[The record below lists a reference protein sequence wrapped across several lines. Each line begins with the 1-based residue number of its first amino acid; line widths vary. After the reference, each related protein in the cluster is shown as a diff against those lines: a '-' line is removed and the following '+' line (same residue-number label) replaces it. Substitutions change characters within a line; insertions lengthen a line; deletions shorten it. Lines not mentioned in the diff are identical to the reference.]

1 MDEIKPKPCP
11 FCGSTDV
18 ESCPLGERPDG
29 KTHLV
34 YYVACNNCGSNG
46 PLIQTCRSVVPSPD
60 AARSASIDLW
70 NWRAV
75 VDNGAED

>member
-1 MDEIKPKPCP
+1 MDEIKLKPCP

-46 PLIQTCRSVVPSPD
+46 PLTPAYKYNVSPD
-60 AARSASIDLW
+60 KARNASINLW
-70 NWRAV
+70 NWRTN
-75 VDNGAED
+75 DH